1 MYILRD
7 ELNEAKL
14 QEMLE
19 VFCSYDFISI
29 VEEVN
34 HSLLD
39 FMITMLV
46 ISLSYGTNLKEYI
59 ITLKRLCKCGVKSQ
73 MSELISHLV
82 DLTTCTVDQSKM
94 KLIQTALKSN
104 FLLKQIDD
112 NKSLLIDKFYG
123 GMVSI

>member
-1 MYILRD
+1 
-7 ELNEAKL
+7 
-14 QEMLE
+14 
-19 VFCSYDFISI
+19 
-29 VEEVN
+29 
-34 HSLLD
+34 
-39 FMITMLV
+39 
-46 ISLSYGTNLKEYI
+46 
-59 ITLKRLCKCGVKSQ
+59 